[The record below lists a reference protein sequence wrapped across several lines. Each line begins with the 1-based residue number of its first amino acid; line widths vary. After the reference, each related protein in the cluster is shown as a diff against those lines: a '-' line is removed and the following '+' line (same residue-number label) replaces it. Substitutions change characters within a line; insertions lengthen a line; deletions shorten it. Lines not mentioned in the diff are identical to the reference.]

1 METSLNNSK
10 EIDYIKIKK
19 AVPAVLTLMIFA
31 LVIDNSFKI
40 ISSDLAKAFNLSAS
54 TVSWQ
59 VTIAGLVI
67 GIGAVVYASLADSI
81 SVRDL
86 LAIGIALICIGSL
99 LGFIFQESFTMIIIS
114 RIIQSAG
121 LGSAETLYVIFIAKY
136 FKDSEQ
142 KKYLGYSTSSYAI
155 SQIIGAIA
163 GGYISTYLHWTA
175 LFLIPLLTLLI
186 LPFILKY
193 IPKEKAKAGS
203 IDYIGFILVSS
214 VAASLMMLVSGFK
227 WIYLIALL
235 ITLSLFVLYI
245 SKNKKAFISI
255 KFFANRNFIS
265 ILLVSFVIYSVQ
277 LAFIFMFPFLIEYI
291 YNYRLDQVSLL
302 LVPSYVLAA
311 IVGAMAGNVAKRFG
325 SKQCIQMSIIGI
337 IISLLIGAFFIES
350 SVYLFMFIM
359 ILFASSFALMY
370 APMIDTLTKTIPK
383 EKIGTA
389 IGFYNFNLNMAMSI
403 GITYVASLMDAKLL
417 GESIIG
423 VFNSTK
429 AIQYSN
435 VLLVLAVISA
445 GSLLLYWIL
454 IGRREKRISFQNSIT
469 KEGTTEL

>member
-1 METSLNNSK
+1 MELLLNNSTESK
-10 EIDYIKIKK
+10 DLKIKK
-19 AVPAVLTLMIFA
+19 AVPAVLVLMIFA

-40 ISSDLAKAFNLSAS
+40 ISTDLAKAFSLSAS

-67 GIGAVVYASLADSI
+67 GIGAIVYASLADSI

-86 LAIGIALICIGSL
+86 LAIGIILICLGSL
-99 LGFIFQESFTMIIIS
+99 LGFIFQDSFEMVIVS

-136 FKDSEQ
+136 FKESEQ

-155 SQIIGAIA
+155 SQIIGALA
-163 GGYISTYLHWTA
+163 GGYISTYLNWTT

-193 IPKEKAKAGS
+193 IPKEKNKAKS
-203 IDYIGFILVSS
+203 IDYVGFILVSS
-214 VAASLMMLVSGFK
+214 VSASLMMIVSEFN
-227 WIYLIALL
+227 WIYLVALI
-235 ITLSLFVLYI
+235 ITLILFILYI

-255 KFFANRNFIS
+255 EFFKNRNFIS
-265 ILLVSFVIYSVQ
+265 ILLVAFVIYSVQ
-277 LAFIFMFPFLIEYI
+277 LAFIFMFPFLIESM

-311 IVGAMAGNVAKRFG
+311 IVGATSGNVAKKLG
-325 SKQCIQMSIIGI
+325 SKQCIQISMIGI
-337 IISLLIGAFFIES
+337 ISSLVIGALFIEL
-350 SVYLFMFIM
+350 SVYLFVFVM

-383 EKIGTA
+383 EKTGTA
-389 IGFYNFNLNMAMSI
+389 IGFYNFNLNIAMSI
-403 GITYVASLMDAKLL
+403 GITYVAALMDSKSL
-417 GESIIG
+417 GKSIVGISNTVKG
-423 VFNSTK
+423 
-429 AIQYSN
+429 IQYCN
-435 VLLVLAVISA
+435 VLLVLSIISL
-445 GSLLLYWIL
+445 GSLLLYWCL
-454 IGRREKRISFQNSIT
+454 IGRREKDTN
-469 KEGTTEL
+469 L